1 MNNFL
6 MDSFD
11 TTGSH
16 YKNIT
21 LSASSVYVIV
31 LSIYLVC
38 VQKGLDLNEFAN
50 SLIEQYIHNDVIVT
64 LLQLVV
70 SGISAG
76 IVYTIIYTIVY
87 VRYCYKWK
95 KAHQSVWIKGTWLH
109 IHDKENIRVGVV
121 RIKQNFHSIRVK
133 GYNFDP
139 TALNAA
145 EKVMETSW
153 HYSMGKIADD
163 TDNDY
168 VTGYYSA
175 TRGMNTKS
183 GIHNL
188 RIISPR
194 DGHDPVTMIGTF
206 HDIVNGKN
214 QKIEDSLGNIYMFK
228 LTRKQAHYRELKS
241 NDDQQ
246 LCYRLAEI
254 IKNRSEDYM
263 SESYFKR
270 LTEVLERHNKKDSED
285 NQTTLTEVK

>member
-1 MNNFL
+1 MNHFL
-6 MDSFD
+6 MDKFD

-21 LSASSVYVIV
+21 LSASSVYVVV

-38 VQKGLDLNEFAN
+38 VQKGLDLHELAN
-50 SLIEQYIHNDVIVT
+50 SLIEQYIKNDVLIT
-64 LLQLVV
+64 LFQFVV

-76 IVYTIIYTIVY
+76 VVYTIIYTIVY
-87 VRYCYKWK
+87 VHYCRKWK
-95 KAHQSVWIKGTWLH
+95 KEHQSVWIKGTWLH

-163 TDNDY
+163 SDNDY
-168 VTGYYSA
+168 VIGYYSA
-175 TRGMNTKS
+175 TRGINTKS
-183 GIHNL
+183 GIHHL
-188 RIISPR
+188 RIVSPR

-206 HDIVNGKN
+206 HDIVNGKD
-214 QKIEDSLGNIYMFK
+214 QKIGDSLGNIYMCK
-228 LTRKQAHYRELKS
+228 LTKEQAHYKELKS
-241 NDDQQ
+241 DDDQQ

-263 SESYFKR
+263 SESYFRR
-270 LTEVLERHNKKDSED
+270 LKEVLEKHNKKASEI
-285 NQTTLTEVK
+285 NQTTLSGSK